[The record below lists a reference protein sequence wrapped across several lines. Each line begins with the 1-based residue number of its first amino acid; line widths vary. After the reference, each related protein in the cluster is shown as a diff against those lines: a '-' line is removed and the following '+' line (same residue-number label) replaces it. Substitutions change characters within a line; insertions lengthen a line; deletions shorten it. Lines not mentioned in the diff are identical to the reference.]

1 MNAPLV
7 DRPKTKKVKNNKK
20 AKAKAISLQRVRRL
34 RKVTVNSSDN
44 MDVNAIK
51 IVASLIHRLVLSKK
65 KGVDNMGSSH
75 RLKRRRR
82 AEIVQNAIVPVKR
95 PNERFVGFFGS
106 TPMTESV
113 SEEVTMMDIHRPTMS
128 TQNNGGIWHLSPMAE
143 ILIPHTLT

>member
-51 IVASLIHRLVLSKK
+51 IVASLIHRLVSGK
-65 KGVDNMGSSH
+65 KGVVDNTGSSH
-75 RLKRRRR
+75 RVKRRKR
-82 AEIVQNAIVPVKR
+82 AEVVQIAIAPVNK
-95 PNERFVGFFGS
+95 PNERFIGFFGS
-106 TPMTESV
+106 TPMTENV
-113 SEEVTMMDIHRPTMS
+113 SEYVTRMEMHRPTIS
-128 TQNNGGIWHLSPMAE
+128 TQNNGGIWYLSPMTE
-143 ILIPHTLT
+143 ILIPRALT